1 MERAGRAP
9 RTPRPRGRWTGTAT
23 GSGNLWR
30 QPGRR
35 SCSAAEGP
43 PASPGDGRGGR
54 DASRRDGAGE
64 ARPGSPA
71 TCNAI
76 RVESGGWGGGKSL
89 PTPPLPTFTKK
100 GGAWEKSRCWESAC
114 GEGGTAAA
122 GSGSGCGAGGSPGG
136 SPGSAA
142 REAEEE
148 EESRRSCRVTR
159 SAPKL
164 ESLSARNQER
174 PRCAQRSSARSGD
187 SDRRSR
193 RAGSSWRRR

>member
-23 GSGNLWR
+23 GSGNVWR

-76 RVESGGWGGGKSL
+76 RVESGGWRGGKSL
-89 PTPPLPTFTKK
+89 PTAPPPPHFYKK
-100 GGAWEKSRCWESAC
+100 RGGLGEKPLLGKCVRRGRHGGG
-114 GEGGTAAA
+114 GERIGLRGWGQPRRQPRQRGTGG
-122 GSGSGCGAGGSPGG
+122 GGGG
-136 SPGSAA
+136 G
-142 REAEEE
+142 E
-148 EESRRSCRVTR
+148 
-159 SAPKL
+159 
-164 ESLSARNQER
+164 
-174 PRCAQRSSARSGD
+174 
-187 SDRRSR
+187 
-193 RAGSSWRRR
+193 